1 MTPSHV
7 LQKEDLSAVSLA
19 STSLELVFDYGLV
32 PNLQLLP
39 PNPRISSKQE
49 LTKKGSSNDTF
60 RKDSLF
66 IDAVIDLQIKVS
78 CYEKALSISYISNIL
93 KAPKRKLFENTI
105 GNICYRSRGFQKEK
119 KP

>member
-7 LQKEDLSAVSLA
+7 LQEDLSAVSLA

-49 LTKKGSSNDTF
+49 LTKKGSSNMTGF
-60 RKDSLF
+60 
-66 IDAVIDLQIKVS
+66 
-78 CYEKALSISYISNIL
+78 EKIVYI
-93 KAPKRKLFENTI
+93 
-105 GNICYRSRGFQKEK
+105 
-119 KP
+119 